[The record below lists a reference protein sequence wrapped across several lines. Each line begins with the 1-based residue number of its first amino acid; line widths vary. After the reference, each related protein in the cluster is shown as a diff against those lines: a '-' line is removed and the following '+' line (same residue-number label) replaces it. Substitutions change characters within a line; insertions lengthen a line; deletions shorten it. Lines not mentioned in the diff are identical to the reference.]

1 MVRRK
6 IEVAKGCAL
15 RSQPA
20 AELVRAAC
28 EFEARVRI
36 VDGDK
41 TVNAKSMMGVLSLGT
56 PQTDALFIETEG
68 ADEAPAAEKLLPLVR
83 RLYQG

>member
-20 AELVRAAC
+20 AELVRIAC
-28 EFEARVRI
+28 EFEARIRI

-56 PQTDALFIETEG
+56 PQTDALYIETEG
-68 ADEAPAAEKLLPLVR
+68 ADEASASETLLPLVR
-83 RLYQG
+83 KLYQG